1 MLKELHVN
9 QASVSEKEVKILQE
23 RINALSL
30 PKSRA
35 KSCKWLMFTVF
46 ALLFFS
52 ILFYIVTTLCSYSD
66 IFELSELVQYII
78 YFGILCALALVICCF
93 SWTIYAV
100 PAIDRKYIAAKQNQ
114 QKLLQSAQNL
124 TDLITLQ
131 ENLKRTFALNK
142 DWQAC
147 VTMNHV
153 YLFESKGSVLAVLKE
168 FELPS
173 GVFSVEDP
181 YSFDFSIIDSM
192 YQELSVKVASWNK

>member
-78 YFGILCALALVICCF
+78 YFGILFVVIFVACCLA
-93 SWTIYAV
+93 WTIYEV

-131 ENLKRTFALNK
+131 ENLKCTFASNK

-147 VTMNHV
+147 VTIDHV
-153 YLFESKGSVLAVLKE
+153 YLFESKGSVIAVLKE

-173 GVFSVEDP
+173 GVVSAEDP
-181 YSFDFSIIDSM
+181 YSLDFSIIDSM

>member
-9 QASVSEKEVKILQE
+9 QASVSEKVVKILQE

-78 YFGILCALALVICCF
+78 FFGILCALAFVICCF
-93 SWTIYAV
+93 LGQL
-100 PAIDRKYIAAKQNQ
+100 P
-114 QKLLQSAQNL
+114 LFLGL
-124 TDLITLQ
+124 T
-131 ENLKRTFALNK
+131 
-142 DWQAC
+142 
-147 VTMNHV
+147 
-153 YLFESKGSVLAVLKE
+153 GS
-168 FELPS
+168 
-173 GVFSVEDP
+173 
-181 YSFDFSIIDSM
+181 I
-192 YQELSVKVASWNK
+192 

>member
-1 MLKELHVN
+1 MIKELHVN
-9 QASVSEKEVKILQE
+9 QASVNKKEVKILQE

-35 KSCKWLMFTVF
+35 KSCNWLMFTVF
-46 ALLFFS
+46 ALLFFF
-52 ILFYIVTTLCSYSD
+52 IFFYTVTTLCSYSD

-78 YFGILCALALVICCF
+78 FFGILSVLIFVACCLAWKI
-93 SWTIYAV
+93 SAV
-100 PAIDRKYIAAKQNQ
+100 PTIDKKYIAAKQNQ
-114 QKLLQSAQNL
+114 QNLLQSAQNL
-124 TDLITLQ
+124 TDLIDLQ
-131 ENLKRTFALNK
+131 ENLKCTFASNK

-147 VTMNHV
+147 VTVDHV

-173 GVFSVEDP
+173 GAFNVEDP
-181 YSFDFSIIDSM
+181 YSLNFSIIDSM

>member
-78 YFGILCALALVICCF
+78 YFGILCALAFVICCF
-93 SWTIYAV
+93 SWTTSAV
-100 PAIDRKYIAAKQNQ
+100 PRIDKKCIAAKQNQ
-114 QKLLQSAQNL
+114 QNLLQSAQNL
-124 TDLITLQ
+124 TDLIDLQ
-131 ENLKRTFALNK
+131 ENLKCTFASNK

-147 VTMNHV
+147 VTVDHV

-173 GVFSVEDP
+173 GVFNVEDP
-181 YSFDFSIIDSM
+181 YSLDFSIIDSM

>member
-9 QASVSEKEVKILQE
+9 QASVSEKVVKILQE

-78 YFGILCALALVICCF
+78 YFGILFVVIFVACCLA
-93 SWTIYAV
+93 WTIYAV

-131 ENLKRTFALNK
+131 ENLKCTFASNK

-147 VTMNHV
+147 VTIDHV
-153 YLFESKGSVLAVLKE
+153 YLFESKGSVIAVLKE

-173 GVFSVEDP
+173 VVVSVEDP
-181 YSFDFSIIDSM
+181 YSLDFSIIDSM

>member
-1 MLKELHVN
+1 MIKELHVN
-9 QASVSEKEVKILQE
+9 KASVSKKEVKILQE
-23 RINALSL
+23 RINTLSL

-35 KSCKWLMFTVF
+35 KSCKWLMFTIF
-46 ALLFFS
+46 ALLFFF
-52 ILFYIVTTLCSYSD
+52 IFFYTVTALCSYPD
-66 IFELSELVQYII
+66 IFELSELVRYII
-78 YFGILCALALVICCF
+78 FFGILCALALVICCF

-100 PAIDRKYIAAKQNQ
+100 PAIERKYIAAKQNQ
-114 QKLLQSAQNL
+114 QKLLQSAQDL
-124 TDLITLQ
+124 ADLITLQ
-131 ENLKRTFALNK
+131 EDIKCTFALNK

>member
-1 MLKELHVN
+1 MIKELHVN
-9 QASVSEKEVKILQE
+9 QVSVSEKEVKILQE

-46 ALLFFS
+46 ALLFFF
-52 ILFYIVTTLCSYSD
+52 IFFYTVTTLCSYSD

-78 YFGILCALALVICCF
+78 FFGILFVLVFVTCCLT
-93 SWTIYAV
+93 WTIS
-100 PAIDRKYIAAKQNQ
+100 AIPTIDKKHIVAKQNQ
-114 QKLLQSAQNL
+114 QKLLQSAKDL

-131 ENLKRTFALNK
+131 EDIKCTFASNK

-147 VTMNHV
+147 VTIDHV
-153 YLFESKGSVLAVLKE
+153 YLFESKGSVIAVLKE

-173 GVFSVEDP
+173 GVVSVEDP
-181 YSFDFSIIDSM
+181 YSLDFSIIDSM

>member
-1 MLKELHVN
+1 MIKELHVN
-9 QASVSEKEVKILQE
+9 KASVSKKEVKILQE
-23 RINALSL
+23 RINTLSL

-35 KSCKWLMFTVF
+35 KSCKWLMFTIF
-46 ALLFFS
+46 ALLFFF
-52 ILFYIVTTLCSYSD
+52 IFFYTVTALCSYPD
-66 IFELSELVQYII
+66 IFELSELVRYII
-78 YFGILCALALVICCF
+78 FFGILCALALVICCF

-114 QKLLQSAQNL
+114 QKLLQSAQDL
-124 TDLITLQ
+124 ADLITLQ
-131 ENLKRTFALNK
+131 EDIKCTFALNK

-173 GVFSVEDP
+173 GAFSVEDP

>member
-1 MLKELHVN
+1 M
-9 QASVSEKEVKILQE
+9 
-23 RINALSL
+23 
-30 PKSRA
+30 
-35 KSCKWLMFTVF
+35 
-46 ALLFFS
+46 
-52 ILFYIVTTLCSYSD
+52 
-66 IFELSELVQYII
+66 
-78 YFGILCALALVICCF
+78 ICCF

-114 QKLLQSAQNL
+114 QKLLQSAQDL
-124 TDLITLQ
+124 ADLITLQ
-131 ENLKRTFALNK
+131 EDIKCTFALNK

>member
-78 YFGILCALALVICCF
+78 YFGILFVVIFVACCLA
-93 SWTIYAV
+93 WTTYAV

-131 ENLKRTFALNK
+131 ENLKCTFASNK

-147 VTMNHV
+147 VTMDHV
-153 YLFESKGSVLAVLKE
+153 YLFESKGSVLAVLKD

-173 GVFSVEDP
+173 GVFSAEDP
-181 YSFDFSIIDSM
+181 YSLDFSIIDSM

>member
-1 MLKELHVN
+1 MIKELHVN
-9 QASVSEKEVKILQE
+9 KVSVSKKEVKILQE
-23 RINALSL
+23 RINTLSL

-35 KSCKWLMFTVF
+35 KSCKWLMFTIF
-46 ALLFFS
+46 ALLFFF
-52 ILFYIVTTLCSYSD
+52 IFFYTVTALCSYPD
-66 IFELSELVQYII
+66 IFELSELVRYII
-78 YFGILCALALVICCF
+78 FFGILCALALAICCF

-114 QKLLQSAQNL
+114 QKLLQSAQDL
-124 TDLITLQ
+124 ADLITLQ
-131 ENLKRTFALNK
+131 EDIKCTFALNK

>member
-46 ALLFFS
+46 ALLFFF
-52 ILFYIVTTLCSYSD
+52 IFFYTVTTLCSYSD

-78 YFGILCALALVICCF
+78 FFGILFVLVFVTCCLT
-93 SWTIYAV
+93 WTISAI

-131 ENLKRTFALNK
+131 ENLKCTFASNK

-147 VTMNHV
+147 VTMDHV
-153 YLFESKGSVLAVLKE
+153 YLFESKGSVLAVLKD

-181 YSFDFSIIDSM
+181 YSLDFSIIDSM

>member
-1 MLKELHVN
+1 MIKELHVN
-9 QASVSEKEVKILQE
+9 KASVSKKEVKILQE
-23 RINALSL
+23 RINTLSL

-35 KSCKWLMFTVF
+35 KSCKWLMFTIF
-46 ALLFFS
+46 ALLFFF
-52 ILFYIVTTLCSYSD
+52 IFFYTVTALCSYPD
-66 IFELSELVQYII
+66 IFEFSELVRYII
-78 YFGILCALALVICCF
+78 FFGILCALALVICCF

-114 QKLLQSAQNL
+114 QKLLQSAQDL
-124 TDLITLQ
+124 ADLITLQ
-131 ENLKRTFALNK
+131 EDIKCTFALNK

>member
-1 MLKELHVN
+1 MTKELHVN
-9 QASVSEKEVKILQE
+9 QASVSKKEVKILQE
-23 RINALSL
+23 RISALSL

-46 ALLFFS
+46 ALLFFF
-52 ILFYIVTTLCSYSD
+52 IFFYTVTALCSYPD

-78 YFGILCALALVICCF
+78 FFGILCALAFVICCF
-93 SWTIYAV
+93 SWTISAV
-100 PAIDRKYIAAKQNQ
+100 PRIDKKCIAAKQNQ
-114 QKLLQSAQNL
+114 QNLLQSAQTL
-124 TDLITLQ
+124 TDLIDLQ
-131 ENLKRTFALNK
+131 ENLKCTFASNK

-147 VTMNHV
+147 VTVDHV

-173 GVFSVEDP
+173 GVFNVEDP
-181 YSFDFSIIDSM
+181 YSLDFSIIDSM